1 MLGYS
6 SDYVMYV
13 CVYAVTTWEVVRGWL
28 DPRTQAKIEIL
39 GSGPETTAKLLEYIG
54 MLQHCTVNHLS
65 VC

>member
-1 MLGYS
+1 
-6 SDYVMYV
+6 MYV

-54 MLQHCTVNHLS
+54 MLQ
-65 VC
+65 